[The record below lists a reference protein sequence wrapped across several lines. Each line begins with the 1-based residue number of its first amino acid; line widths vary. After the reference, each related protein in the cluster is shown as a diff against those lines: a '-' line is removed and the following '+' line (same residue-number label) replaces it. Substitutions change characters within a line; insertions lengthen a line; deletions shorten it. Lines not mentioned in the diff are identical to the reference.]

1 MLRVIFD
8 TNIYGLLIEEDD
20 WLQLEQKIEADK
32 GFIVY
37 GYQPIR
43 KELRDIRKAT
53 KISKK
58 IRIAVLSLY
67 DKITEHHF
75 LKDSINVTNL
85 AKKYYDSYRN
95 FGGIYNWDT
104 NIRIDFMIVACA
116 SYYALDVIYSG
127 DNKTLLG
134 KSALKAY
141 KHINLKENL
150 RSPNFLKYED
160 LLKKLRN
167 EL

>member
-1 MLRVIFD
+1 M
-8 TNIYGLLIEEDD
+8 LIEEND
-20 WLQLEQKIEADK
+20 WLQLEQKIKTDK
-32 GFIVY
+32 DFIVY

-43 KELRDIRKAT
+43 KELRNIRKVT
-53 KISKK
+53 KLSKNV
-58 IRIAVLSLY
+58 RIALLSLY
-67 DKITEHHF
+67 DKITKNHF

-95 FGGIYNWDT
+95 FGGIYNWNT
-104 NIRIDFMIVACA
+104 NIRVDFMIVACA
-116 SYYALDVIYSG
+116 SFYGLDIVYSG

-141 KHINLKENL
+141 KHINLKESL
-150 RSPNFLKYED
+150 RSPDFLKYTD